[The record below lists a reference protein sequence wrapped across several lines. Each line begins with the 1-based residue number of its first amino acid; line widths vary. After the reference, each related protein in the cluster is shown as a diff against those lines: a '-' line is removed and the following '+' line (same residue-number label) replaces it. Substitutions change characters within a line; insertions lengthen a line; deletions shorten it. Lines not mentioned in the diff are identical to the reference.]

1 MAGTHN
7 MAAEQPSLVWSK
19 AFYFCFYAAGA
30 ALMPF
35 LVLYYESLGLSGR
48 QIGFLAGISPLVSL
62 VGAPLWGGLA
72 DITRRHK
79 LIWTIAI
86 AGAISMALVLSQV
99 SVFLLLIP
107 VVIVYALFAAPIIPL
122 ADNAVMALLGDRK
135 NQYGRQRIWGAV
147 GWGVAAPFIGQL
159 IESQG
164 LQWAFWGYA
173 GIMFVGLLV
182 VQQIPFH
189 PVSVQVPFWR
199 GARTLLSNR
208 AWLVFLLLVFFGG
221 AGQAG
226 IHNYLFLYMNELGA
240 SKMLM
245 GLSLS
250 IATISELPMFYYS
263 DRLLARWSAKGL
275 FIFATIMYV
284 VRALALSYI
293 HLPWMILIT
302 QLLHGLTFSA
312 MWVAGVSYADEIAP
326 PGLGA
331 TAQGLF
337 SGIFMGISAATG
349 AVLGGVLYQDFGGAI
364 MYRTMAIAVA
374 VSILIF
380 LAAQW
385 KLNQGRLPV
394 SRRNL

>member
-7 MAAEQPSLVWSK
+7 MAIKQPSLVWSK

-79 LIWTIAI
+79 LIWTMAI
-86 AGAISMALVLSQV
+86 AGAITMALVLSQV
-99 SVFLLLIP
+99 SLFLLLIP
-107 VVIVYALFAAPIIPL
+107 VVIMYALFAAPIIPL

-173 GIMFVGLLV
+173 GIMFVGLLI
-182 VQQIPFH
+182 VQQIPFR

-208 AWLVFLLLVFFGG
+208 AWLLFLLLAFFGG
-221 AGQAG
+221 AGQSG
-226 IHNYLFLYMNELGA
+226 IHNYLFLYMNDLGA
-240 SKMLM
+240 SKTLM

-250 IATISELPMFYYS
+250 IATISELPMFFYS

-275 FIFATIMYV
+275 FIFATVMYV

-293 HLPWMILIT
+293 QLPWMILVT
-302 QLLHGLTFSA
+302 QLFHGLTFSA
-312 MWVAGVSYADEIAP
+312 MWVAGVSYADQIAP

-331 TAQGLF
+331 TAQGLM
-337 SGIFMGISAATG
+337 SGVFMGISAATG
-349 AVLGGVLYQDFGGAI
+349 AVLGGILYQDFGGAI
-364 MYRTMAIAVA
+364 MYRTMAIIVA

-380 LAAQW
+380 LVAQW
-385 KLNQGRLPV
+385 KLNQRKLTASG
-394 SRRNL
+394 RNL

>member
-1 MAGTHN
+1 
-7 MAAEQPSLVWSK
+7 MAAKQPSLVWSK

-99 SVFLLLIP
+99 TVFLLLIP
-107 VVIVYALFAAPIIPL
+107 VVIMYALFAAPIIPL

-159 IESQG
+159 IENRG

-182 VQQIPFH
+182 VQQIPFR
-189 PVSVQVPFWR
+189 PVSIQVSFWR

-208 AWLVFLLLVFFGG
+208 AWLLFLLLVFFGG
-221 AGQAG
+221 AGQSG
-226 IHNYLFLYMNELGA
+226 IHNYLFLYMNDLGA
-240 SKMLM
+240 SKMMM

-250 IATISELPMFYYS
+250 IATISELPMFFYS

-284 VRALALSYI
+284 VRALALSYSNM
-293 HLPWMILIT
+293 PWMILIT

-312 MWVAGVSYADEIAP
+312 MWVAGVSYANEIAP

-331 TAQGLF
+331 TAQGLL

-349 AVLGGVLYQDFGGAI
+349 ALLGGALYQDFGGAI

-380 LAAQW
+380 FVAQW

-394 SRRNL
+394 SERNL